1 MNLYFSQLQEDCKA
15 CYTVAKEAR
24 AKGFDPEIDVEIPPA
39 EDLASRVE
47 NLVGPVGIAQKIR
60 DMTKSQS
67 SREMVAILIA
77 KDIVKTGDFR
87 TKDEA
92 MDQAVRTGLA
102 IITEGVLVAPLEG
115 VSEVSIRQND
125 DGSDYLK
132 IGFAGPIRSAG
143 GTGQAVGVLIADVV
157 RREMGIGRFKVRKN
171 EIERYKEEFHLRKTS
186 QYKPKD
192 EEIENIVK
200 NCAICLDGDG
210 TEKKE
215 VSGYRNLE
223 RVQTNQVRGGLC
235 LVMAE
240 GLCQK
245 AKKIKKLVD
254 ALGIE
259 GWDFISKLIKKEKKI
274 EKKGPTTIFDYQPS
288 PKTKYLRDVIAGRPV
303 LSLPSAIG
311 GFRLR
316 YGRGRTCGL
325 AAIAIHP
332 ASMFVAGEF
341 LAVGTQVKIEFP
353 GKAGA
358 ITPCD
363 SIEGPI
369 VELHNGSLMQ
379 VSSADQAKEL
389 KKKIARIID
398 LGEVLIPFGEF
409 SENNH
414 ILMPPS
420 FANEWW
426 QQLLEIKLMEA
437 GVGSEDTSDISRRM
451 LDTNFSNSYLLSKH
465 YGIPLNPAFNLF
477 YHDLPPE
484 TLHFLGGFISERGTI
499 IGSSDLPSTILPDA
513 SELERMAGE
522 TEESLRLEIKTDEGA
537 GSIAAKE
544 ILCVLG
550 ALHETRENTIILAK
564 YGEALT
570 RCLGL
575 TVGENGKISKSD
587 EWESVFSD
595 NQVKIDDE
603 KVVGEWGPKK
613 EIKYE
618 DESHYLK
625 VNDNKYW
632 GDTLKLMGRLSG
644 IDIYPRAPTRVGAR
658 MARPEKAHER
668 KMKPAV
674 HCLFPLGAAG
684 TDRRSL
690 KKANEVRRFSADVGR
705 RTCPECGKFTFRY
718 ICPGCNTHTIHKGEV
733 VIEKKILDF
742 YTIYGE
748 ARKNIGMGSPPEAKG
763 VKGLMSKFK
772 TPEPLEKGLLRAK
785 NEVFVFKDGTIRFDM
800 TDVPLTHFRPREIHT
815 PFQKLRELGYTHDM
829 DGRELESDEQ
839 LLELKVQDILCSRR
853 GMDYFF
859 RATHFIDELLVRF
872 YKLPAFYNL
881 EKAADLVGH
890 LVVGLAPHTSGGVL
904 GRIIGH
910 GNARVGYA
918 HPFYHAAKR
927 RNCLSGDTKVLLSDG
942 TSSTLKGLFEN
953 AVSSIR
959 AVDDV
964 GTEMKD
970 ITGPEVISMEPSGGP
985 LRRETIKN
993 VIRTPSPDNWIEIR
1007 TRGGRHITASPY
1019 HQLFIHDHDNTKLS
1033 RMRAHSVKI
1042 GDSLVVPGH
1051 VDIGVENT
1059 DRIDLFDVLVKASVP
1074 DVMIRNTD
1082 GWMIETIIAAG
1093 GYKVVEDTLGMKGKA
1108 LTNYAYRDSY
1118 PLEIAVRIAALTGKD
1133 LADMPLSVKLAAKWD
1148 TVEMKRFIEVNSE
1161 FCRFLGYYIAEGFCR
1176 ISRGSFY
1183 QIGLSSSEKD
1193 IREDIVRCIKSAFGI
1208 NPSLRGD
1215 VITLSGRLIAF
1226 LMRDIWKTGSRALD
1240 KRIPESF
1247 RRLPLSKI
1255 AHLLA
1260 AYMAGD
1266 GHVEKGRLTV
1276 KATSANLN
1284 LLRDIQL
1291 QLKRFGIHSK
1301 FRHERRRGGG
1311 VVREF
1316 YASRGKITP
1325 FFDSHSLII
1334 RSTDA
1339 RLFHDLVGIASK
1351 RKMDALKEVLP
1362 KERGRRAGRFGKH
1375 FLDPVSEVRMV
1386 AARDKHVYDIEV
1398 ANTHSFLTED
1408 LLVTSNCD
1416 GDEDCLML
1424 LLDGLLNFSK
1434 SYLPGTIGGQMD
1446 APLVLSTRLDPS
1458 EIDKEAHNIDV
1469 LNRYPVE
1476 FFDAAVRQESPKE
1489 VDDIMDKVAARISFP
1504 AQYEGFGFTHDTKDI
1519 SEGIT
1524 TTAYKTLGSMDA
1536 KINGQL
1542 NLATKIRAVN
1552 DSFVAAKVIESHF
1565 MPDMMG
1571 NMNAFSRQKMKCSAC
1586 GMSFR
1591 RPPIKGACLS
1601 CGSKKLHL
1609 TVHRGMVE
1617 KYIKTSKKIAERYD
1631 LPEYTVQRIELI
1643 EKAMESLFNNDKVK
1657 QTGLWD
1663 FC

>member
-1 MNLYFSQLQEDCKA
+1 MA
-15 CYTVAKEAR
+15 CYTVAREAR
-24 AKGFDPEIDVEIPPA
+24 ARGFDPEVDVEIPPA

-47 NLVGPVGIAQKIR
+47 NLVGPVGIAEKIR
-60 DMTKSQS
+60 EMTLSQP

-77 KDIVKTGDFR
+77 KDIVKTGDFK

-157 RREMGIGRFKVRKN
+157 RREMGIGRFKVRKD
-171 EIERYKEEFHLRKTS
+171 EIERYKEEFHLRKAS

-210 TEKKE
+210 TEKRE

-223 RVQTNQVRGGLC
+223 RVRTNQVRGGLC

-259 GWDFISKLIKKEKKI
+259 GWDFISKLIKKEKAV
-274 EKKGPTTIFDYQPS
+274 EKKGPATIYDYQPA
-288 PKTKYLRDVIAGRPV
+288 PTTKYLRDVIAGRPV
-303 LSLPSAIG
+303 FSLPSAIG

-341 LAVGTQVKIEFP
+341 IAVGTQIKIEFP

-369 VELHNGSLMQ
+369 VELRNGSLVQ
-379 VSSADQAKEL
+379 VDTVERAIEL
-389 KKKIARIID
+389 KKRIARIMD
-398 LGEVLIPFGEF
+398 LGEILIPFGEF

-420 FANEWW
+420 FAKEWW
-426 QQLLEIKLMEA
+426 QQLLERKLVGT
-437 GVGSEDTSDISRRM
+437 GVGEEDTRDLSRRL
-451 LDTNFSNSYLLSKH
+451 LDTNFSNSYFLSTH
-465 YGIPLNPAFNLF
+465 FGIPLNPAFNLF
-477 YHDLPPE
+477 YHDIPPE
-484 TLHFLGGFISERGTI
+484 TLHFLGIFLCEKGTMRG
-499 IGSSDLPSTILPDA
+499 SAAPPLPTSVSVP
-513 SELERMAGE
+513 ELEKMIGE
-522 TEESLRLEIKTDEGA
+522 TGESHRLEIRLDGGPE
-537 GSIAAKE
+537 SIAAKE

-550 ALHETRENTIILAK
+550 ALHEKRDNIVILSK
-564 YGEALT
+564 YGEALV

-575 TVGENGKISKSD
+575 TMGENGEISGPG
-587 EWESVFSD
+587 ELESVFSD
-595 NQVKIDDE
+595 NGVKIDDG
-603 KVVGEWGPKK
+603 KVVWEWSTRK

-632 GDTLKLMGRLSG
+632 GDTLKLIRGLSG
-644 IDIYPRAPTRVGAR
+644 MDIYPRAPTRVGAR

-690 KKANEVRRFSADVGR
+690 KKANEARHFTVEVGR
-705 RTCPECGKFTFRY
+705 RACPGCGKDTFRY
-718 ICPGCNTHTIHKGEV
+718 ICPVCNVHTLHEGDV
-733 VIEKKILDF
+733 VLEKKKLDF

-748 ARKNIGMGSPPEAKG
+748 ARKNLGMGAAPEAKG

-785 NEVFVFKDGTIRFDM
+785 NDVFVFKDGTIRFDM
-800 TDVPLTHFRPREIHT
+800 TDVPFTHFRPREIHT
-815 PFQKLRELGYTHDM
+815 PVHRLRELGYTRDIE
-829 DGRELESDEQ
+829 GRELENDEQ
-839 LLELKVQDILCSRR
+839 MLELKVQDILCSRR

-881 EKAADLVGH
+881 KDASELVGH

-910 GNARVGYA
+910 GDARVGYA

-927 RNCLSGDTKVLLSDG
+927 RNCLSGNTEVLLSG
-942 TSSTLKGLFEN
+942 GASTTLEGLFEY
-953 AVSSIR
+953 AKGSVR
-959 AVDDV
+959 VVDEV

-970 ITGPEVISMEPSGGP
+970 ITGTEVLTMEPSGGP
-985 LRRETIKN
+985 LRIEPIKN
-993 VIRTPSPDNWIEIR
+993 VIRTPSPDHWIEIR
-1007 TRGGRHITASPY
+1007 TKGGRRITVSPY
-1019 HQLFIHDHDNTKLS
+1019 HQLCIHDGDNAKLS
-1033 RMRAHSVKI
+1033 RVRAHSIKI

-1051 VDIGVENT
+1051 IDIGEADM
-1059 DRIDLFDVLVKASVP
+1059 DRIDLLDMLAERSVP
-1074 DVMIRNTD
+1074 DVMIRNTG
-1082 GWMIETIIAAG
+1082 GWMMETIRAAG
-1093 GYKVVEDTLGMKGKA
+1093 GYKVVGDALGMKGKA

-1118 PLEIAVRIAALTGKD
+1118 PLEIAGEIAALAGKD
-1133 LADMPLSVKLAAKWD
+1133 LTGMPWNVKLAAKRD
-1148 TVEMKRFIEVNSE
+1148 TVEMKRFIEISHE
-1161 FCRFLGYYIAEGFCR
+1161 FCRFLGYYLAEGYCR

-1193 IREDIVRCIKSAFGI
+1193 IREDMIRCIENAFGI

-1215 VITLSGRLIAF
+1215 VITFSGRLIAV
-1226 LMRDIWKTGSRALD
+1226 LMRDIWKTGSGALE

-1247 RRLPLSKI
+1247 RCLPLDKI
-1255 AHLLA
+1255 AHLLR
-1260 AYMAGD
+1260 AYIAGD

-1276 KATSANLN
+1276 KATSASLN
-1284 LLRDIQL
+1284 LLQDIQL

-1311 VVREF
+1311 AVREF
-1316 YASRGKITP
+1316 YTSRGRETP
-1325 FFDSHSLII
+1325 FFDSHSLIM

-1351 RKMDALKEVLP
+1351 RKMDALRESLP
-1362 KERGRRAGRFGKH
+1362 KERGRRAGRFGSH
-1375 FLDPVSEVRMV
+1375 FLDPISEVTITT
-1386 AARDKHVYDIEV
+1386 AGEKHVYDIEV
-1398 ANTHSFLTED
+1398 ANTHSFLTEY

-1469 LNRYPVE
+1469 LYRYPVE
-1476 FFDAAVRQESPKE
+1476 FFEAAVRQESPKE
-1489 VDDIMDKVAARISFP
+1489 VDAIMDKVAERISSP
-1504 AQYEGFGFTHDTKDI
+1504 AQYEGFGFTHDTNDI
-1519 SEGIT
+1519 SEGVT

-1542 NLATKIRAVN
+1542 KLATMIRAVN

-1571 NMNAFSRQKMKCSAC
+1571 NLNAFSRQKMKCSAC

-1591 RPPIKGACLS
+1591 RPPIRGTCLS
-1601 CGSKKLHL
+1601 CGAKNLNL

-1617 KYIKTSKKIAERYD
+1617 KYIQTSKKIAERYD
-1631 LPEYTVQRIELI
+1631 LPQYTIQRIELI
-1643 EKAMESLFNNDKVK
+1643 EKAMESLFNNDKVI